1 MAALGR
7 HILVEFFK
15 CDSDILNEPSIIEKA
30 MIDAAKEADAT
41 LINSTFHHFSP
52 YGVSGVVVI
61 QESHLAIH
69 TWPEYQYAAVD
80 VFTCGDVINPW
91 TAFDFLEKAFKASH
105 GSAME
110 INRGQQDL
118 LQRVDFK
125 LTREEPDKAK
135 LQELRLKREVWFT
148 DRNED
153 VAFSIRHKGSPLFR
167 EKTPYQTVKVF
178 DTYAYGKMLTI
189 DGMVMTTERD
199 EHSYHEMLIHPPM
212 LLHEAPKNVLVIGG
226 GDGGSIREIV
236 KHDRLEKVTMVEI
249 DEAVVRASK
258 EFLPTLSAAFDHPK
272 VELII
277 DDGIEFVEKSA
288 PASYDLVLIDGS
300 DPEGPAEG
308 LFSEAFYRTVQRILK
323 PKGLLCLQSEGPH
336 FQTKAFTE
344 LNQVLKG
351 LFGQPQVH
359 TYLAYIPTYPTG
371 MWSFMIAGK
380 AQDFHPLAQFQDE
393 AADTFSD
400 RVGLNYYDAAVH
412 RAAFALPKF
421 VRRLLHE

>member
-30 MIDAAKEADAT
+30 MIEAAREADAT

-110 INRGQQDL
+110 INRGQLDL
-118 LQRVDFK
+118 LQRIDFQ
-125 LTREEPDKAK
+125 LTGEEPNKAD
-135 LQELRLKREVWFT
+135 LQALRLKREVWFT

-167 EKTPYQTVKVF
+167 EKTPFQTVKVF

-189 DGMVMTTERD
+189 DGMVMTTARD

-212 LLHEAPKNVLVIGG
+212 LLHADPKNVLVIGG
-226 GDGGSIREIV
+226 GDGGSIRELV
-236 KHDRLEKVTMVEI
+236 KHDLLEKVTMVEI

-258 EFLPTLSAAFDHPK
+258 TFLPTLSKAFDHPK
-272 VELII
+272 VDLII
-277 DDGIEFVEKSA
+277 GDGIEFVRKSA
-288 PASYDLVLIDGS
+288 AGTYDLVIVDGS
-300 DPEGPAEG
+300 DPEGPA
-308 LFSEAFYRTVQRILK
+308 
-323 PKGLLCLQSEGPH
+323 
-336 FQTKAFTE
+336 
-344 LNQVLKG
+344 
-351 LFGQPQVH
+351 
-359 TYLAYIPTYPTG
+359 
-371 MWSFMIAGK
+371 
-380 AQDFHPLAQFQDE
+380 
-393 AADTFSD
+393 
-400 RVGLNYYDAAVH
+400 
-412 RAAFALPKF
+412 
-421 VRRLLHE
+421 